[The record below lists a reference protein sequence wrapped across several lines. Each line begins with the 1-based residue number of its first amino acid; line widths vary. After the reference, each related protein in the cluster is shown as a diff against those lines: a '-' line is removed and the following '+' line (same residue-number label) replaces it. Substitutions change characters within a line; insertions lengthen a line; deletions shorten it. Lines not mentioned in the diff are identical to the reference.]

1 MVQEHLPKDIKR
13 IIFEIT
19 HALYRVTGLFPRGE
33 SLAAELRKESSDV
46 LRECVKYGVL
56 PESTFEDVMGIIAKI
71 RGLRSLLWLA
81 RMNHF
86 VTAANIDVLEREYR
100 IIEHFFFEKLQ
111 VVRYGYN
118 NRRIQEKREVNDTPK
133 EKNTPDVYEKKTGRD
148 MAMKKVVPNIV
159 HNVARAKADKSETGK
174 NSNRQAV
181 IIQFLEKKDNSN
193 IKDISNEFTGIS
205 TKTIQRDLQDLMEK
219 NIVQRIGDR
228 RWSVYSLSKRIEQE

>member
-1 MVQEHLPKDIKR
+1 MAQEHLPKDIKR

-33 SLAAELRKESSDV
+33 ILAAELRKESSDV
-46 LRECVKYGVL
+46 LKECAKYGVL

-81 RMNHF
+81 RMNRF
-86 VTAANIDVLEREYR
+86 VAAANIDVLEREYR

-118 NRRIQEKREVNDTPK
+118 RRIQEKREANDTPK
-133 EKNTPDVYEKKTGRD
+133 EENAPDVYEKKIGRD
-148 MAMKKVVPNIV
+148 LAMKKVVPNIV
-159 HNVARAKADKSETGK
+159 YNAARAKADKSETGK
-174 NSNRQAV
+174 SSDRQAV
-181 IIQFLEKKDNSN
+181 IVQFLEKKDKSN
-193 IKDISNEFTGIS
+193 IKDVADEFTGIS
-205 TKTIQRDLQDLMEK
+205 TKTIQRDLQDLVEK

-228 RWSVYSLSKRIEQE
+228 RWSVYSLLKRGERE